1 MKCVKAQIMCMMVRR
16 RVDVR
21 EERTMENIR
30 NGSKTGES
38 YIVSF
43 RRILQEAEE
52 RDRQAMEKF
61 HSWSDGS
68 MDPAEEELYTNA
80 VKECA
85 SKLKKDRIS
94 A

>member
-1 MKCVKAQIMCMMVRR
+1 MKWVKTQTIYMTARSR
-16 RVDVR
+16 ANVR

-30 NGSKTGES
+30 KGNETGEG

-52 RDRQAMEKF
+52 RDRQALERY
-61 HSWSDGS
+61 HNWSNGM
-68 MDPAEEELYTNA
+68 MDPAEDEVYTNA

-85 SKLKKDRIS
+85 GKLRKAS

>member
-1 MKCVKAQIMCMMVRR
+1 MNAGIIFMTVKS

-30 NGSKTGES
+30 KGNVTGES

-52 RDRQAMEKF
+52 RDRQAMERF
-61 HSWSDGS
+61 HSWSVGS
-68 MDPAEEELYTNA
+68 MDPAEDELYTNA

-85 SKLKKDRIS
+85 GKLKKDRIS